1 MGIWAWDKA
10 ILLRSDTQGG
20 LRFGW
25 PLSGVGSPAF
35 DSSSGSRGF
44 GFPSGKAIALL
55 VIGGLSS
62 GSKYPLTKPRT
73 TIGQAGAGADVEI
86 HDPRVSALHCVVGV
100 TDGMVRLYDLD
111 SANGTYVGDERI
123 QVANLSDCSEFRI
136 GSTVF
141 LVTMVSKQEDKKA
154 EPSGSFM
161 ERKQRLYTRYAF
173 SASASIIDS
182 SGAEIPAQVTTI
194 GAGGCRLV
202 TNARFPIGERV
213 NVRIQKG
220 EDCFESPAQ
229 VAHCA
234 EDGMGVM
241 FHNESTQ
248 SLLILVK
255 WLQQATADRCLELSL
270 AAQ

>member
-44 GFPSGKAIALL
+44 GLPSGKAIALL

-111 SANGTYVGDERI
+111 SANGTY
-123 QVANLSDCSEFRI
+123 

-141 LVTMVSKQEDKKA
+141 LVTIVSKQEDKKA